1 MSRTIRPEHATWAS
15 ALLILAS
22 IASAQPTFDAA
33 RTRSGPSTLVIA
45 ESVHVI
51 DLLAREP
58 MVVEHPDGTLF
69 VAGYSD
75 PNPKLWKS
83 KDRGATWTRVN
94 VGTEA
99 DGAIGNSDV
108 DLTIASD
115 GTLYFAQMGF
125 DRSVGQGTHIA
136 MGVSRD
142 AGTTWKWTM
151 LSRTRFVDRPWV
163 RVAPDGTVHAIW
175 NDQAGVAYTRS
186 TDRGV
191 TWSKERRIHD
201 KGGSSHLAIGPQGE
215 LAARIAPVAASGN
228 KLDEGVELIAVST
241 DVGANWQKRK
251 APGERDWP
259 SSGSTAQTT
268 PRWVEPLAWDASGA
282 LYYFWTAPGGLWL
295 AKSVDKAVT
304 WVTWRIAESADLAFF
319 PYLAARG
326 KGELAATWFSGS
338 GATWRAHVAR
348 IDVTDGGGPRLTETA
363 FVPEI
368 WGLSSRR
375 ERPDQRSAAGEYL
388 PVAFLRDRSLAVV
401 SPIQN
406 EKEKRYGFSWWRIAP
421 PRD

>member
-1 MSRTIRPEHATWAS
+1 MPRA
-15 ALLILAS
+15 
-22 IASAQPTFDAA
+22 
-33 RTRSGPSTLVIA
+33 TRSKDVPVLATLLLMASVASGQATPGALPTRTSQASLVIA
-45 ESVHVI
+45 DSVHVV

-69 VAGYSD
+69 VSGYSD

-108 DLTIASD
+108 DLAIARD

-136 MGVSRD
+136 LGVSRD
-142 AGTTWKWTM
+142 VGATWKWTM

-163 RVAPDGTVHAIW
+163 KVAPDGTVHAIW
-175 NDQAGVAYTRS
+175 NDKAGVTFTRS

-191 TWSKERRIHD
+191 TWTPGRRINE
-201 KGGSSHLAIGPQGE
+201 KGGSSHLAVGPSGE
-215 LAARIAPVAASGN
+215 LAARIAPIAASGN

-241 DVGANWQKRK
+241 DGGATWQKRT

-259 SSGSTAQTT
+259 SSERTVQTT

-295 AKSVDKAVT
+295 ARSTDKGAT
-304 WVTWRIAESADLAFF
+304 WTTWRIAEPTDISFF
-319 PYLAARG
+319 PYLVARG
-326 KGELAATWFSGS
+326 KGELAATWFSGQ
-338 GATWRAHVAR
+338 GPNWRAHVAR
-348 IDVTDGGGPRLTETA
+348 IDVSDGGAPSMVETTL
-363 FVPEI
+363 VPEI

-388 PVAFLRDRSLAVV
+388 PIAFLRDGSLAVV

-406 EKEKRYGFSWWRIAP
+406 ERAGRYGFSWWRIVQ
-421 PRD
+421 R

>member
-1 MSRTIRPEHATWAS
+1 MRRLIRPKDASLAAALVLLATTG
-15 ALLILAS
+15 
-22 IASAQPTFDAA
+22 SAQPTSEAIS
-33 RTRSGPSTLVIA
+33 TRPGPSSLVIA
-45 ESVHVI
+45 DPVHVI

-108 DLTIASD
+108 DLAMAKD

-142 AGTTWKWTM
+142 AGANWKWSM

-163 RVAPDGTVHAIW
+163 RVAPDGTSHAIW

-186 TDRGV
+186 TDRGL

-201 KGGSSHLAIGPQGE
+201 KGGSSHLAIGPNGE
-215 LAARIAPVAASGN
+215 LAARVAPIAASGN

-241 DVGANWQKRK
+241 DDGATWHKRK

-259 SSGSTAQTT
+259 SKGSNGQTT

-282 LYYFWTAPGGLWL
+282 LYYFWTASGGLWL
-295 AKSVDKAVT
+295 AKSVDKGVT
-304 WVTWRIAESADLAFF
+304 WTTWRIAESADLAFF

-338 GATWRAHVAR
+338 GSSWRAHVAR
-348 IDVTDGGGPRLTETA
+348 IDVVDGRPPSVVETT

-388 PVAFLRDRSLAVV
+388 PVAFLRDGSLAVV

-406 EKEKRYGFSWWRIAP
+406 EKEGRYGFSWWRVAR
-421 PRD
+421 PR